1 VRRRRGLGLADWE
14 WEREGGRERKKGG
27 PGWVVDPRKVVVVG
41 FSALPSPA
49 FGHPLPAVCSLFCSS
64 QPLSSPPL
72 YTPRFSSFPLENR
85 RILMLFLKSSSYS
98 FKAQISFWV
107 SVSILGILYM
117 LKNILPSFCW
127 IVARVNVTIFLHLLF
142 DGKDAKEHAIS
153 QQEWLTPQYRS
164 S

>member
-1 VRRRRGLGLADWE
+1 
-14 WEREGGRERKKGG
+14 
-27 PGWVVDPRKVVVVG
+27 
-41 FSALPSPA
+41 
-49 FGHPLPAVCSLFCSS
+49 
-64 QPLSSPPL
+64 
-72 YTPRFSSFPLENR
+72 
-85 RILMLFLKSSSYS
+85 MLFLKSSSYS

>member
-1 VRRRRGLGLADWE
+1 MRRRGLGLADWE

-64 QPLSSPPL
+64 QPLSSPPIIYSPIL
-72 YTPRFSSFPLENR
+72 LFSTGKQEDFDALSEKQQLLLQSSDF
-85 RILMLFLKSSSYS
+85 FL
-98 FKAQISFWV
+98 V
-107 SVSILGILYM
+107 SVSNLGILYM